1 MAKTARNTAGLGE
14 NRARGGAV
22 FIAVAS
28 QAASCFEH
36 VGESG
41 PSTGLEEV
49 IFFEVIVGA
58 GSHWALEDCGKA
70 LLSFEIWA
78 FTMNSIIC
86 QRV

>member
-36 VGESG
+36 VRESG
-41 PSTGLEEV
+41 PSTGLKEV
-49 IFFEVIVGA
+49 ILFEVIVGA
-58 GSHWALEDCGKA
+58 GRHWALEDCGKA
-70 LLSFEIWA
+70 LLSFEIWT
-78 FTMNSIIC
+78 FIMKSIIY
-86 QRV
+86 QSV